1 MICSAFTIP
10 NSAGSAGQV
19 LKWPSSGT
27 TLEWGT
33 VSGGS
38 GLPSG
43 MTYSS
48 SILDVTGAI
57 RATGDVTAYHSSDAR
72 LKDNVVVID
81 SALAKVKQIRGVE
94 FDWNDKQNVHEGHDI
109 GVIAQ
114 DVEQV
119 APELVKDRED
129 GYKAVDYPK
138 LTALLI
144 EAVKELELKVK
155 ELEDKQK

>member
-1 MICSAFTIP
+1 M
-10 NSAGSAGQV
+10 
-19 LKWPSSGT
+19 
-27 TLEWGT
+27 
-33 VSGGS
+33 
-38 GLPSG
+38 
-43 MTYSS
+43 
-48 SILDVTGAI
+48 
-57 RATGDVTAYHSSDAR
+57 
-72 LKDNVVVID
+72 ID

>member
-1 MICSAFTIP
+1 
-10 NSAGSAGQV
+10 
-19 LKWPSSGT
+19 
-27 TLEWGT
+27 
-33 VSGGS
+33 
-38 GLPSG
+38 

-81 SALAKVKQIRGVE
+81 SALAKVKQLRGVE
-94 FDWNDKQNVHEGHDI
+94 FDWNDKQDTYEGHDI